1 MITDSRIQFPR
12 IILLC
17 LLPVVVLKAEPAP
30 KTVNFHADADVVLV
44 PFFVSDR
51 NGRTV
56 KGLDARNFTVLDDG
70 EPQRIVSF
78 ATEDAPCSVAVVL
91 DISGSMRETL
101 TTAMSVAHAFLGTAD
116 PYDEFVL
123 LTISTEPQ
131 VLSGFTSETAALE
144 DSLEVS
150 RPQGLTALID
160 TVYFGLSRMRK
171 ARWPRRA
178 MLVLSD
184 GMDNHS
190 RYSERELK
198 NLAEEADVQI
208 YTILVAGASGSSSA
222 SSALLRPVLVNKPLD
237 RARERQGPAMMEA
250 LSNETGGIFFRVRD
264 ETEAKDAAIEAGQA
278 IRSRYIIGYHAP
290 QSHSTRTWHQIRVKS
305 DVPRVKI
312 YARKRYYAR

>member
-1 MITDSRIQFPR
+1 MITDSRLHFPR
-12 IILLC
+12 IFLLC
-17 LLPVVVLKAEPAP
+17 LLPVVAPRADQVPKPVTFQTNAE
-30 KTVNFHADADVVLV
+30 VVLV
-44 PFFVSDR
+44 PFAVSDR

-78 ATEDAPCSVAVVL
+78 ATEDTPCSVAVVL
-91 DISGSMRETL
+91 DISGSMRTTL
-101 TTAMSVAHAFLGTAD
+101 TTAMSVAHAFLRTAD
-116 PYDEFVL
+116 PLDEFAL

-131 VLSGFTSETAALE
+131 VLSGFTSEVATLEKSLAL
-144 DSLEVS
+144 SK
-150 RPQGLTALID
+150 PQGLTALID

-171 ARWPRRA
+171 ARWPHRA

-198 NLAEEADVQI
+198 SLAGEADVQI
-208 YTILVAGASGSSSA
+208 YTILVSGASGSSA
-222 SSALLRPVLVNKPLD
+222 SSSLLRPVLVNKPLD
-237 RARERQGPAMMEA
+237 QAREREGPAMMEG

-278 IRSRYIIGYHAP
+278 IRSEYIIGYQPP

>member
-1 MITDSRIQFPR
+1 MGI
-12 IILLC
+12 
-17 LLPVVVLKAEPAP
+17 
-30 KTVNFHADADVVLV
+30 
-44 PFFVSDR
+44 
-51 NGRTV
+51 
-56 KGLDARNFTVLDDG
+56 
-70 EPQRIVSF
+70 
-78 ATEDAPCSVAVVL
+78 
-91 DISGSMRETL
+91 
-101 TTAMSVAHAFLGTAD
+101 AD
-116 PYDEFVL
+116 PYDEFAL

-144 DSLEVS
+144 KSLELT

-160 TVYFGLSRMRK
+160 SVYLGLSRMRK

-198 NLAEEADVQI
+198 RLAGESDVQI
-208 YTILVAGASGSSSA
+208 YTILVGGASGSSSA
-222 SSALLRPVLVNKPLD
+222 SSALLRPILVNKPLD
-237 RARERQGPAMMEA
+237 QARERQGPAMMEA

-264 ETEAKDAAIEAGQA
+264 ETEAKQAAFKAGRA
-278 IRSRYIIGYHAP
+278 IRSEYIIGYQPP
-290 QSHSTRTWHQIRVKS
+290 QSHANRTWHQIRVKS